1 MSIIISV
8 SIGYLLGSIPT
19 AFIILK
25 FRRGIDI
32 RNEGSGNVGTLN
44 SYEVTNSKK
53 IGLVVLF
60 IDSLKGFLSVVVIKI
75 FFGDQFLLPMFSLLF
90 AVLGHCYSAWLKFR
104 GGRGLA
110 TAAGGALALAPLIL
124 ILWGLFWLVIHKLRN
139 DIHISNISATALI
152 IFSAVFFSN
161 SLNKLSFPP
170 AESNF
175 IFGFSLSLLM
185 LIILSK
191 HSEPIKFLLKNN

>member
-8 SIGYLLGSIPT
+8 FIGYLLGSIPT

-25 FRRGIDI
+25 FRRGLDI

-75 FFGDQFLLPMFSLLF
+75 IFGDQFLLSMIALLF
-90 AVLGHCYSAWLKFR
+90 AVFGHCYSAWLKFR

-124 ILWGLFWLVIHKLRN
+124 ILWGLFWLVIHKWRN
-139 DIHISNISATALI
+139 DIYISNISATALI